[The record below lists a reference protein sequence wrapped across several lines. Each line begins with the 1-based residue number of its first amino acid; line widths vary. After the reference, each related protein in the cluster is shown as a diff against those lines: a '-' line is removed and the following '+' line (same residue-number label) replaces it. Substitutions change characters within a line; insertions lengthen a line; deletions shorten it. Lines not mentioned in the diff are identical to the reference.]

1 MKEDNDLAKLFRGGV
16 HPDDSKHTR
25 NEPVK
30 RLEPAEQLILS
41 ISQHIGAPSR
51 PIVSAGERVLKY
63 QPLAAPGGFVSAALH
78 APTSGTV
85 KAVEPAPHPSGR
97 LVTAIVIE
105 PDGLDEAVDTG
116 VSSDPN
122 LEKGPSA
129 WKEMVRDAGIVGMG
143 GAAFPTH
150 VKLSPP
156 EDKPIEIV
164 VANGVECEPFLTADH
179 RLMLESPDAILSGLV
194 LAMEMVGASKGIVA
208 IEANKPDAAQAVRD
222 AELPAG
228 IEVSV
233 LPVMYPQGAEKQLIK
248 ALTDREVPSGG
259 LPMDVGVVVQ
269 NVGTL
274 AAIDAAVKKGLPLVE
289 RVMTV
294 GGSLPEG
301 PGNYMVPLGTPL
313 SHVIEKTGGLN
324 GPASR
329 LINGGPM
336 MGQALAGLE
345 SPMTKGTSG
354 LLAFGAGDLRTPR
367 QRACVRCGSCVR
379 VCPASL
385 MPHTL
390 GNLVEWQIFDEL
402 KQFGISDCIECG
414 CCTYVCPADRNMV
427 QFIRQGKAELMSAG
441 RK

>member
-1 MKEDNDLAKLFRGGV
+1 
-16 HPDDSKHTR
+16 
-25 NEPVK
+25 
-30 RLEPAEQLILS
+30 
-41 ISQHIGAPSR
+41 
-51 PIVSAGERVLKY
+51 
-63 QPLAAPGGFVSAALH
+63 
-78 APTSGTV
+78 
-85 KAVEPAPHPSGR
+85 
-97 LVTAIVIE
+97 
-105 PDGLDEAVDTG
+105 
-116 VSSDPN
+116 
-122 LEKGPSA
+122 
-129 WKEMVRDAGIVGMG
+129 
-143 GAAFPTH
+143 
-150 VKLSPP
+150 
-156 EDKPIEIV
+156 
-164 VANGVECEPFLTADH
+164 
-179 RLMLESPDAILSGLV
+179 
-194 LAMEMVGASKGIVA
+194 
-208 IEANKPDAAQAVRD
+208 
-222 AELPAG
+222 
-228 IEVSV
+228 
-233 LPVMYPQGAEKQLIK
+233 MYPQGAEKQLIK

-402 KQFGISDCIECG
+402 KQFAISDCIECG